1 MIRTVYMTSSGLIA
15 NFQGRSNPHFTGE
28 LVICLLA
35 FTPVPC
41 PFLLLLCLIFQG
53 TTYPRS
59 PCQGLAWVA
68 SARRRYS
75 LGFLTHPLP
84 CLWWHPLQGCIPLVP
99 LEASSSGLRS
109 VTWFPPWVFYWQG
122 VATSYCCESLSC
134 LALSICILSSYN
146 FSDNQ
151 ISLLILLLP
160 PPCLNGLGWFLVFW
174 LADVSKLFL

>member
-1 MIRTVYMTSSGLIA
+1 MLVSFHTCSLPFPSLALLDISGNYIS
-15 NFQGRSNPHFTGE
+15 Q
-28 LVICLLA
+28 
-35 FTPVPC
+35 VPL
-41 PFLLLLCLIFQG
+41 PITL
-53 TTYPRS
+53 
-59 PCQGLAWVA
+59 WVA

-174 LADVSKLFL
+174 LAEVSKLFL